1 MQVVGASQGEVLL
14 VSDHAKMALIL
25 KSSLSVSRAVHEV
38 AAVESLLLQL
48 PLFRGANLSAPS
60 LLLLRDLVSYTAYEK
75 AVPVELDQYNE
86 SFMIVIRGNLQVQAA
101 YVDTITSEQADTG
114 GFIHRKDLKKVNVGP
129 GQFFGGSSLF
139 IDARP
144 QPGREVY
151 VVSTDKS
158 LIAYVSHNNFAR
170 LIEMDAYIEQV
181 LTTEAKR
188 RLLHSFRS
196 SRMPFFADLDDSKL
210 QNIATASR
218 LLPVEPEQPINV
230 MADPGLYLVA
240 DGEVS
245 ILPQLHRNCT
255 PCSFAPAPTPFSV
268 PAPCLGFSF

>member
-1 MQVVGASQGEVLL
+1 MRLVSLALAQVVGATHGEVLL
-14 VSDHAKMALIL
+14 VTDQTKMAPIL

-48 PLFRGANLSAPS
+48 PLFRGPNLSASS
-60 LLLLRDLVSYTAYEK
+60 LLLLRDLVSYIAYEQG
-75 AVPVELDQYNE
+75 VPIELDQYNE

-114 GFIHRKDLKKVNVGP
+114 GFIHRKDLKKVDVGP

-139 IDARP
+139 VDARP
-144 QPGREVY
+144 QPGRDVH
-151 VVSTDKS
+151 VVSTEKT
-158 LIAYVSHNNFAR
+158 LIAYVSHENFAR
-170 LIEMDAYIEQV
+170 LVEMDAHIEQV

-210 QNIATASR
+210 QKMADVSH
-218 LLPVEPEQPINV
+218 LLPVEPEQSINV

-245 ILPQLHRNCT
+245 IR
-255 PCSFAPAPTPFSV
+255 
-268 PAPCLGFSF
+268 